1 MGRLWSPSQAPR
13 PRGGSL
19 REELVLQLHYHGEF
33 GECGV
38 FPTHPCPL
46 VIQAWQQI
54 LWQCVGQSPLF
65 LTHEVCGWCH
75 VLWGSCSWVPPSW
88 AQRALTKGGD
98 PSL

>member
-1 MGRLWSPSQAPR
+1 MGRLWSPSQAPC